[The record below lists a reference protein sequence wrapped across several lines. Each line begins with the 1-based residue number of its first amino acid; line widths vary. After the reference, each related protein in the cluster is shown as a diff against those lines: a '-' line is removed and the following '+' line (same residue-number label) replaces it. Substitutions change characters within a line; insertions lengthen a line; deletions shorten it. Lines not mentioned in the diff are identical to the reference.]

1 MTRKDFVGFLII
13 VVLSFF
19 AWGAQPTVSTMAPGD
34 LETIITGHTVD
45 FDFILIDVREVSEVK
60 DGIIASKYCKPYHLA
75 WTSGEFKQQYT
86 ELPKE
91 APIIVCCRTGNR
103 SMQAATFLVE
113 NGFTSVALLSGGIN
127 SYDGTLADSTE
138 FNALSELPQFSYFG
152 MPTTVLRSSQKQRA
166 VIITDPAARTG
177 KRFNLQGRSVS
188 QSSQQRNAPVYIL
201 ERIGEGP
208 TGSVRGISRLL
219 HQR

>member
-1 MTRKDFVGFLII
+1 MNRNVFAGYWII
-13 VVLSFF
+13 VVLSFL
-19 AWGAQPTVSTMAPGD
+19 AWGTQPTVSTMTPED

-75 WTSGEFKQQYT
+75 WTSGEFKQEYVA
-86 ELPKE
+86 LPKE
-91 APIIVCCRTGNR
+91 VPIIIYCRSGNR

-113 NGFTSVALLSGGIN
+113 NGYSTVASLSGGIN
-127 SYDGTLADSTE
+127 SYNGTLADSTE
-138 FNALSELPQFSYFG
+138 FNELSALPQFSYFG
-152 MPTTVLRSSQKQRA
+152 MPTTVMRSSQKQRA

-188 QSSQQRNAPVYIL
+188 RSSQQRNAPVYIL
-201 ERIGEGP
+201 ERIGEEP

-219 HQR
+219 HER